1 MIILESR
8 NKEKQVD
15 ALINLVVGKGDT
27 NENDKEYI
35 MHLIPVFD
43 ILVLAIL
50 SIVGWVFL
58 CSFYYCNCCCCCCC
72 RNAMCKI
79 PFFIITSILYVFVL
93 GVSAYGLSK

>member
-50 SIVGWVFL
+50 SIVGWVFYVLSTIAILAVVVVAEML
-58 CSFYYCNCCCCCCC
+58 CAKFL
-72 RNAMCKI
+72 
-79 PFFIITSILYVFVL
+79 FLL
-93 GVSAYGLSK
+93 

>member
-50 SIVGWVFL
+50 SIVGWVFYVLSTIAIVAVVVVAEML
-58 CSFYYCNCCCCCCC
+58 CAKFL
-72 RNAMCKI
+72 
-79 PFFIITSILYVFVL
+79 FLL
-93 GVSAYGLSK
+93 